1 MTELAT
7 TSQVSAEVL
16 EGVLIGGDL
25 SKLSP
30 AQRVLYYQA
39 VCKSTGLNPLTKPF
53 DYIILNGKMVLY
65 AKRDAAD
72 QLRKLNNVS
81 IPRLERERMEDVYA
95 VTAYAV
101 LPDGRQDSSIGVVS
115 IGNLKGDALA
125 NAMMKAETKAKRR
138 VTLSIC
144 GLGWLDET
152 EIDTIQDARPVTV
165 AETGE
170 IVQPPQFAPAQA
182 TDNLDYS
189 TLPAE
194 MLFVKNSAGALYID
208 LPTDKLSFMANSLR
222 KSLKDNH
229 LEENEKASQLTKLET
244 AEAIL
249 KLRAAHHDA

>member
-1 MTELAT
+1 MNELAT

-30 AQRVLYYQA
+30 TQRVSYYQA

-53 DYIILNGKMVLY
+53 DYIILNGKLVLY

-152 EIDTIQDARPVTV
+152 EIETIQDARPVIV

-170 IVQPPQFAPAQA
+170 IVQSSQLPPAKTAPV
-182 TDNLDYS
+182 DNIDYS

-194 MLFVKNSAGALYID
+194 MLFVKNSKGVLYID
-208 LPTDKLSFMANSLR
+208 LPTKDLSFMANALR
-222 KSLKDNH
+222 KSLHENH
-229 LEENEKASQLTKLET
+229 LSEEEKASQSTKLET

-249 KLRAAHHDA
+249 KLRAAA